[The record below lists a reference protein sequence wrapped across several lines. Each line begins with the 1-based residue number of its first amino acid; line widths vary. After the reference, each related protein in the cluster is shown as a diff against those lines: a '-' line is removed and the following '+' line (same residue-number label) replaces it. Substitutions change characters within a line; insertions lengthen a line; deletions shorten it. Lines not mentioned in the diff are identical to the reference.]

1 MTQKLRLT
9 GIDLFRVFAIYGV
22 ILLHSDEGMTNY
34 PVGWKEILQF
44 SSFAVP
50 FFLATS
56 FYLTFN
62 KVYKAGGQYFLK
74 ERLARLLV
82 PYFVWTGLYIVYKV
96 LKYLLQN
103 EMNNVTQLFRD
114 PVGLI
119 LFGGAAFQLYFLPLL
134 VAGTIIIKPLT
145 FLIKN
150 RAKNKFLIVL
160 FVASLILYEVLI
172 YSGNSFQIATGSAF
186 EGLLNAPAFSNLQ
199 YNNPVSRIILT
210 EIALIIRC
218 LPYIFMAMILS
229 KVELEN
235 LLHKN
240 GKIIVTILWVLSFL
254 IINTFAGYFLPL
266 SIYELTQGFT
276 ALMAGISL
284 SNHLKANKIIS
295 SLSFCSFGIY
305 LVHLLF
311 VEIFQTVEARFYSGG
326 MFRLS
331 TPNLLIFSLLILALS
346 WMATDIIM
354 KKKSIAKIL
363 FGV

>member
-9 GIDLFRVFAIYGV
+9 GIDLFRCLAIYGV

-34 PVGWKEILQF
+34 PVGWKEILHF

-62 KVYKAGGQYFLK
+62 KVYKTGGQYLLK
-74 ERLARLLV
+74 DRLARLLV
-82 PYFVWTGLYIVYKV
+82 PYFVWTGLYIGYKV
-96 LKYLLQN
+96 LKHLLQN
-103 EMNNVTQLFRD
+103 ELDSLSQVFRD

-134 VAGTIIIKPLT
+134 VAGTILIKPLSL
-145 FLIKN
+145 FIRKQVNNRLLI
-150 RAKNKFLIVL
+150 ALL
-160 FVASLILYEVLI
+160 VASLIVYELLI
-172 YSGNSFQIATGSAF
+172 YSGNSFQIATVSAF
-186 EGLLNAPAFSNLQ
+186 EGLLKFSAFFNLKEH
-199 YNNPVSRIILT
+199 PVSRIILT

-218 LPYIFMAMILS
+218 LPYIFMSMILS
-229 KVELEN
+229 KFELEK

-240 GKIIVTILWVLSFL
+240 SKMIVAILWVLAFL
-254 IINTFAGYFLPL
+254 LINIFGGYFLPQ
-266 SIYELTQGFT
+266 SIYELAQGFT
-276 ALMAGISL
+276 TLLAGITL
-284 SNHLKANKIIS
+284 SEHLQLNKIIN
-295 SLSFCSFGIY
+295 SLSACSFGIY

-311 VEIFQTVEARFYSGG
+311 VEILQTVEARIYPGG
-326 MFRLS
+326 MFRVS
-331 TPNLLIFSLLILALS
+331 TANLLIFSLLILALS

-354 KKKSIAKIL
+354 RRKSIAKIV